1 MRVIPLSAALL
12 AAGLLGSAA
21 AQAQT
26 EIQWWHSMTGA
37 LGDKVNEIANGFNA
51 SQKEYKILPVYKGA
65 YPESMTAA
73 IAAFRAGNAPHILQV
88 FEVGTATM
96 MAAKGA
102 IKPVYQ
108 MMKEANEPFDSK
120 NYLPAV
126 AGYYTDSK
134 GNMLSLP
141 FNSSTPVFYINKD
154 AFRKA
159 GINPDPAP
167 KTWKEFAI
175 AAGKLKASG
184 QSCVYSS
191 GWPSWVHIENFSAWH
206 NLPIG
211 TKENGIA
218 GMDTEFQINSPA
230 HVEHIAMLAD
240 FAKKGWFTYS
250 GKRNEAEARFF
261 SGECAML
268 TSSSGAQANIRKNA
282 KFDFSVNFLP
292 YNDAIK
298 GAPQNSIIGGAT
310 LWVMSGKKP
319 AEYKGVTKFFSYLSS
334 TDVQANWHQSTGYVP
349 ITNAA
354 FEATRKSG
362 YYEKNPG
369 TDIAI
374 RQLGNKP
381 PTANS
386 KGLRFGNFVQG
397 RDVIEEEMEAVFAGK
412 KDAKVAMDEAVKRAN
427 EILRKFEAANKG
439 K

>member
-1 MRVIPLSAALL
+1 MLIKKILAVVIGACLVSAAHAEVEL
-12 AAGLLGSAA
+12 
-21 AQAQT
+21 
-26 EIQWWHSMTGA
+26 QWWHSMQGA
-37 LGDKVNEIANGFNA
+37 LNDKVNEIANGFNA
-51 SQKEYKILPVYKGA
+51 SQKDYKIVPIFKGQ

-96 MAAKGA
+96 MGAKGA

-108 MMKEANEPFDSK
+108 MMKEAGEPFDAK

-134 GNMLSLP
+134 GNMLSMP
-141 FNSSTPVFYINKD
+141 FNSSTTVFYINKD
-154 AFRKA
+154 AFKKA
-159 GINPDPAP
+159 GLDGTAP
-167 KTWKEFAI
+167 KTWKEFAV
-175 AAGKLKASG
+175 AAGKLKGSG
-184 QSCVYSS
+184 QQCVYTT
-191 GWPSWVHIENFSAWH
+191 GWPSWVHVENFSAWH

-218 GMDTEFQINSPA
+218 GTDTRFEINSPA
-230 HVEHIAMLAD
+230 HVKHIEMLAD

-250 GKRNEAEARFF
+250 GRKNEAEARFF

-268 TSSSGAQANIRKNA
+268 TSSSGAQANIRRNA

-292 YNDAIK
+292 YHDEIK

-334 TDVQANWHQSTGYVP
+334 TSVQVDWAKATGYVP

-354 FEATRKSG
+354 FEAMKKEG
-362 YYEKNPG
+362 YYEKVPG
-369 TDIAI
+369 ADIAV

-386 KGLRFGNFVQG
+386 KGLRFGNYVQG
-397 RDVIEEEMEAVFAGK
+397 REVIEEELEAVFAGK
-412 KDAKVAMDEAVKRAN
+412 KDAKSAMDEAVKRGN
-427 EILRKFEAANKG
+427 EILRKFEAANKS
-439 K
+439 

>member
-1 MRVIPLSAALL
+1 MRIKMLATAAVVAGAFGASAV
-12 AAGLLGSAA
+12 
-21 AQAQT
+21 QAQT
-26 EIQWWHSMTGA
+26 EVQLWHSMTGA
-37 LGDKVNEIANGFNA
+37 LGDKVTAITNGFNS
-51 SQKEYKILPVYKGA
+51 SQKEYKVVPVYKGS

-102 IKPVYQ
+102 IRPVYQ
-108 MMKEANEPFDSK
+108 LMKEANEPFDPK
-120 NYLPAV
+120 NYLAAV

-134 GNMLSLP
+134 GNMLSMP

-154 AFRKA
+154 AFVKA
-159 GINPDPAP
+159 GIKPEAP
-167 KTWKEFAI
+167 KTWKEFAGV
-175 AAGKLKASG
+175 AGKLKASG
-184 QSCVYSS
+184 QNCVYTT

-218 GMDTEFQINSPA
+218 GMNTEFKVNSPEHVA
-230 HVEHIAMLAD
+230 HVQMLAD
-240 FAKKGWFTYS
+240 FAKNGWFTYS
-250 GKRNEAEARFF
+250 GRRNEAEARFF

-292 YNDAIK
+292 YNDSIN

-319 AEYKGVTKFFSYLSS
+319 AEYKGVVKFFSYLS
-334 TDVQANWHQSTGYVP
+334 TPEVQLDWHQSTGYVP

-354 FEATRKSG
+354 YTMAQKAG
-362 YYEKNPG
+362 YYEKVPG
-369 TDIAI
+369 ADIAV
-374 RQLGNKP
+374 RQLNNKA

-397 RDVIEEEMEAVFAGK
+397 REVIEEEMEAVFAGK
-412 KDAKVAMDEAVKRAN
+412 KDAKSAMDEAVRRGN
-427 EILRKFEAANKG
+427 EILRKFESANK
-439 K
+439 